1 MSPDHQQYYL
11 ISGRENGI
19 RLESRVLEERIQAAV
34 EKGHRLIEVDAYGH
48 HGIGGRLWKAG
59 KEPIH
64 VRVTGHSGQRL
75 GAMGFPNT
83 RIENMGPA
91 SDDAGWLNGGADI
104 VVHGHAGNGVAN
116 AMAQGRVCVAGS
128 IGARGMT
135 MTKHN
140 PRFSPPELW
149 VLGSAGDYFGEF
161 MAGGIA
167 VICGIDA
174 QTPDNIL
181 GYRPLVGMVG
191 GKIFFHG
198 PHGGYSKSDARLTP
212 ISDADWEWL
221 TENLRQFLAVIGRME
236 LYDELS
242 ERDRWQLIA
251 ARTPQHKV
259 VRKIR
264 SMREFHESVWNRE
277 LGAGGLIG
285 DLTDMD
291 MSPIPVITS
300 GDLRRYVPIW
310 ANRMYKAPCEAACP
324 TGIPVHDRWRMIR
337 EGRVDEAVDMALA
350 YTPFP
355 ATVCGYL
362 CPNLCMNACTKQ
374 SVNMPPVD
382 VTQLGKASVEAKT
395 PDLPELSE
403 GRVAVIG
410 GGPAGISVAWQLR
423 LRGHETTI
431 YDMSRVLGGK
441 IISQIPESR
450 IPKDIV
456 AKELE
461 RIREAI
467 PHVNLQQKLD
477 QADIEQLKAD
487 VDYVVIATGAQT
499 PKTLPIPGSERMVPA
514 NDFLARA
521 KTGAIDPGKRVVVI
535 GAGNVGCDVAV
546 EANRLGAES
555 IQLIDVQKP
564 AAFGKEKQHAEAAG
578 AQFRWP
584 CYTREITEGG
594 VVMDDEEL
602 LPADTVVIAIG
613 DMPDLSFL
621 PDTVK
626 AKKGYVTVNEYYQ
639 TTDPKIF
646 AIGDMVAP
654 GLLTDAIGAGRKAAA
669 VIADI
674 LEGKRPEQL
683 VKPVSDKQKG
693 FVDPHLSEFH
703 TIHRAAWDFREVID
717 KRRVKLEYFDPRIT
731 EYHDMNTCGSECASC
746 GACRDCGI
754 CEAVCPQAAITR
766 VVKDAGDYEYV
777 VDPARCIGCGFCAGA
792 CPCGV
797 WELVENFRY

>member
-1 MSPDHQQYYL
+1 MEPDQQYYL

-19 RLESRVLEERIQAAV
+19 RLESRVLEERNQAEV